1 MACSRTPI
9 RREVAVCTKASSM
22 NKHVIQLWT
31 LLFTAILLVVAS
43 SDAQEL
49 GRPSKPQAPS
59 TIGRGERIG
68 LVLAGGGALGMAHV
82 GVLKVLEENRVPV
95 AFVAGT
101 SMGSIVGAAYATGQT
116 VPEMEKVL
124 KESDWDQIF
133 SDGVDRDELPYRS
146 KSGRNREIYG
156 DTKLSVDDGKLVTPF
171 GVVQGQR
178 LLPVLQRLYSN
189 APPAP
194 ADFNTFRIPL
204 RVVAA
209 DIETGEVVVVA
220 RGDLPTAVRA
230 SMSVPGVFAPVQ
242 MDGRLLV
249 DGGVVNNLPMDVVRE
264 MGADRLIVVELN
276 ADLKKKDELQ
286 NPLSTAGQ
294 IISLLLAQ
302 NSAIQKKTLTR
313 KDILI
318 EPNLKGYSAVDFG
331 RAKELIA
338 LGEEAARKVIPQLQ
352 KLSVSE
358 REYEAYKRQREVTSE
373 QPMIEFVTVKTDK
386 RGAEETLV
394 KMADIPHNQPLDRAL
409 LDHKVE
415 EIYNSGDYVSVR
427 YDVVERDGK
436 TGVEIDAQRKQWLDD
451 YFRFGAALQDDFKGE
466 TNLTMGGAYRV
477 NDLTPQGGWAQ
488 GELAIGFSPKISGE
502 FYQPIY
508 DGSDYFVSP
517 RFDLSRQTIYPM
529 VNNEI
534 VAEYQRS
541 QALVGLGFGRQ
552 LGHIGEVL
560 AEYRAADAN
569 IERHIGD
576 PDLPDENY
584 QIGEAAFSLN
594 IDSADNPD
602 FPTTGTVV
610 KSSFFNSSEG
620 LGSSDDFN
628 RAAIS
633 ASQPFTRGRDTLL
646 VGGDFGRT
654 FGGDAP
660 VYRSL
665 AWGGFFNFSGYTQNS
680 ILASDWGVG
689 RLNYYRRFSEVGSA
703 LLGMGFFAGG
713 TLEYGTF
720 TNPSKEIESLTGIMA
735 GSLFLGVDTPILPL
749 YIGAGAAE
757 EGERSMYFAVGRLT
771 GR

>member
-1 MACSRTPI
+1 MKSIQRSPRPLWFGFVTVALLLASHAYAEDSVTTP
-9 RREVAVCTKASSM
+9 
-22 NKHVIQLWT
+22 L
-31 LLFTAILLVVAS
+31 
-43 SDAQEL
+43 
-49 GRPSKPQAPS
+49 PPS
-59 TIGRGERIG
+59 TIRRGERIG

-116 VPEMEKVL
+116 VPQMESVL
-124 KESDWDQIF
+124 KESNWDEIF
-133 SDGVDRDELPYRS
+133 SDAVDREELPYRT

-156 DTKLSVDDGKLVTPF
+156 DTKLSVQDGKLLTPF

-178 LLPVLQRLYSN
+178 LLPVLQRLYEN
-189 APPAP
+189 APPSP
-194 ADFNTFRIPL
+194 ADFNEFRIPL

-209 DIETGEVVVVA
+209 NIETGQAVVIS

-230 SMSVPGVFAPVQ
+230 SMSVPGVFAPVE

-249 DGGVVNNLPMDVVRE
+249 DGGVVNNLPMDVVRG

-302 NSAIQKKTLTR
+302 NSALQKKTLTR

-331 RAKELIA
+331 KATELIA
-338 LGEEAARKVIPQLQ
+338 LGEEAARKAIPELK

-358 REYEAYKRQREVTSE
+358 REYQAYKNQREALSS
-373 QPMIEFVTVKTDK
+373 QPIVQFVTVTTDK

-394 KMADIPHNQPLDRAL
+394 KMVKIPEGQPLDRAL
-409 LDHKVE
+409 LDAKVE
-415 EIYNSGDYVSVR
+415 EIYDTGDYVSVR
-427 YDVVERDGK
+427 YDVVEKDGK
-436 TGVEIDAQRKQWLDD
+436 TGVVIDAKRKEWLDD

-466 TNLTMGGAYRV
+466 TNLTMGGAYRM
-477 NDLTPQGGWAQ
+477 NDLTSTGGWAQ

-508 DGSDYFVSP
+508 EGSDYFVSP
-517 RFDLSRQTIYPM
+517 RFDISRQTVYPM
-529 VNNEI
+529 VDNEI

-541 QALVGLGFGRQ
+541 QALVGFGVGRQ

-560 AEYRAADAN
+560 AEYRVADAN

-576 PDLPDENY
+576 PDLPEENY
-584 QIGEAAFSLN
+584 QIGEAAFSVN
-594 IDSADNPD
+594 IDSVDDPD
-602 FPTTGTVV
+602 FPTVGTVIRT
-610 KSSFFNSSEG
+610 SYFNSSET
-620 LGSSDDFN
+620 LGASDDFN
-628 RAAIS
+628 RAAFS
-633 ASQPFTRGRDTLL
+633 ASQPFTSGRNTLL
-646 VGGDFGRT
+646 VGGDLGRT

-660 VYRSL
+660 VYRSV

-680 ILASDWGVG
+680 ILASDWGIA

-720 TNPSKEIESLTGIMA
+720 TNPSPGVESLTGVMA
-735 GSLFLGVDTPILPL
+735 GSLFLGVDTPVLPI
-749 YIGAGAAE
+749 YVGAGAAE
-757 EGERSMYFAVGRLT
+757 EGERSIYFAVGRLT

>member
-1 MACSRTPI
+1 MKSIRFPSITFLCLLICGACLTSTAAFAADTGANP
-9 RREVAVCTKASSM
+9 KAP
-22 NKHVIQLWT
+22 
-31 LLFTAILLVVAS
+31 AS
-43 SDAQEL
+43 
-49 GRPSKPQAPS
+49 
-59 TIGRGERIG
+59 IGKGQRIG

-82 GVLKVLEENRVPV
+82 GVLKVLEEQRVPI

-116 VPEMEKVL
+116 VPGMEQVL
-124 KESDWDQIF
+124 IESNWDEIF
-133 SDGVDRDELPYRS
+133 SDSVAREELPYRT
-146 KSGRNREIYG
+146 KAGVNREIYG
-156 DTKLSVDDGKLVTPF
+156 DTKLSVQNGKLLTPF

-194 ADFNTFRIPL
+194 ADFNRFNIPL

-209 DIETGEVVVVA
+209 DIETGESVVVA

-230 SMSVPGVFAPVQ
+230 SMSVPGVFAPVE

-249 DGGVVNNLPMDVVRE
+249 DGGVVNNLPMDVVRG

-286 NPLSTAGQ
+286 NPLATAGQ

-302 NSAIQKKTLTR
+302 NSALQKKTLTR

-331 RAKELIA
+331 KATELIA
-338 LGEEAARKVIPQLQ
+338 LGEEAARNAIPELK

-358 REYEAYKRQREVTSE
+358 REYEAYRRERETIAT
-373 QPMIEFVTVKTDK
+373 QPVVEFMTVKTDK
-386 RGAEETLV
+386 RGAEETIA
-394 KMADIPHNQPLDRAL
+394 KMANVPEGEPLDRKL
-409 LDHKVE
+409 LDEKVE
-415 EIYNSGDYVSVR
+415 EIYNTGDYVSVR
-427 YDVVERDGK
+427 YDIIERDGK
-436 TGVEIDAQRKQWLDD
+436 TGVEISAKRKEWLDD
-451 YFRFGAALQDDFKGE
+451 YFRFGASLQDDFQGE
-466 TNLTMGGAYRV
+466 TNYTLGGAYRV
-477 NDLTPQGGWAQ
+477 NNITSAGGWAQ
-488 GELAIGFSPKISGE
+488 GEVNIGFSPKISGE
-502 FYQPIY
+502 FYQPLY
-508 DGSDYFVSP
+508 EGSDYFVSP
-517 RFDLSRQTIYPM
+517 RFDLARQTIYPM

-534 VAEYQRS
+534 VAQYQRE

-560 AEYRAADAN
+560 AEYRVADAN

-576 PDLPDENY
+576 PDLPDQNY
-584 QIGEAAFSLN
+584 QIGEAALALN
-594 IDSADNPD
+594 IDSVDNPD

-610 KSSFFNSSEG
+610 RSSYFNSSES
-620 LGSSDDFN
+620 LGASDDFN
-628 RAAIS
+628 RAAVS
-633 ASQPFTRGRDTLL
+633 ASLPFTRGRDTLL
-646 VGGDFGRT
+646 IGGDFGRT

-660 VYRSL
+660 IYRST

-680 ILASDWGVG
+680 ILASDWGIA

-720 TNPSKEIESLTGIMA
+720 TNPSSEVESMTGIFG
-735 GSLFLGVDTPILPL
+735 GSVFLGVDTPILPF
-749 YIGAGAAE
+749 YIGGGAAE
-757 EGERSMYFAVGRLT
+757 EGERSMYFAVGRLS

>member
-1 MACSRTPI
+1 M
-9 RREVAVCTKASSM
+9 
-22 NKHVIQLWT
+22 
-31 LLFTAILLVVAS
+31 LL
-43 SDAQEL
+43 
-49 GRPSKPQAPS
+49 PSAYAEESIAKPQAPS
-59 TIGRGERIG
+59 TIRRGERIG

-82 GVLKVLEENRVPV
+82 GVLKVLEENRIPV

-124 KESDWDQIF
+124 KESNWDEIF
-133 SDGVDRDELPYRS
+133 SDSVAREELPYQT

-156 DTKLSVDDGKLVTPF
+156 DTKLSVEDGKLKTPF

-178 LLPVLQRLYSN
+178 LLPVLQRLYGN
-189 APPAP
+189 APPSP
-194 ADFNTFRIPL
+194 ADFNKFRIPL

-209 DIETGEVVVVA
+209 DIETGEAVVVA

-230 SMSVPGVFAPVQ
+230 SMSVPGVFAPVE

-249 DGGVVNNLPMDVVRE
+249 DGGVVNNLPMDVVRS

-302 NSAIQKKTLTR
+302 NSALQKKTLTR

-331 RAKELIA
+331 KATELIA
-338 LGEEAARKVIPQLQ
+338 LGEEAARKALPELK
-352 KLSVSE
+352 KLSVSQSE
-358 REYEAYKRQREVTSE
+358 FEAYKRQREELVE
-373 QPMIEFVTVKTDK
+373 QPVIEFVNVTTDK
-386 RGAEETLV
+386 RGAEETIV
-394 KMADIPHNQPLDRAL
+394 KMVKIPEGQPLDRDL
-409 LDHKVE
+409 LDEKVE
-415 EIYNSGDYVSVR
+415 EIYNTGDYVSVR
-427 YDVVERDGK
+427 YDVIEKDGK
-436 TGVEIDAQRKQWLDD
+436 TGVVIDARRKQWLDD

-477 NDLTPQGGWAQ
+477 NDLTSEGGWAQ
-488 GELAIGFSPKISGE
+488 GELNIGFSPKISGE
-502 FYQPIY
+502 FYQPLY
-508 DGSDYFVSP
+508 EGSDYFVSP

-534 VAEYQRS
+534 VADYQRS
-541 QALVGLGFGRQ
+541 QALFGLGVGRQ

-584 QIGEAAFSLN
+584 QIGEAAFSVN
-594 IDSADNPD
+594 VDSVDNPD
-602 FPTTGTVV
+602 FPTTGTVI
-610 KSSFFNSSEG
+610 KSSYFNSSEA
-620 LGSSDDFN
+620 LGASDDFN

-633 ASQPFTRGRDTLL
+633 ASKPFTRGRDTLL
-646 VGGDFGRT
+646 IGGDFGRT
-654 FGGDAP
+654 FGGEAP
-660 VYRSL
+660 VYRSV
-665 AWGGFFNFSGYTQNS
+665 AWGGFLNFSGYTQNS
-680 ILASDWGVG
+680 ILASDWGIA
-689 RLNYYRRFSEVGSA
+689 RLNYYRRVSEVGSA

-720 TNPSKEIESLTGIMA
+720 TNPSAEIEILTGIVA
-735 GSLFLGVDTPILPL
+735 GSAFLGIDTPILPI

-757 EGERSMYFAVGRLT
+757 AGERSMYFAVGRLT

>member
-1 MACSRTPI
+1 MKHPRLAVKAASVFLCSGLLAI
-9 RREVAVCTKASSM
+9 
-22 NKHVIQLWT
+22 T
-31 LLFTAILLVVAS
+31 LHAHAENSET
-43 SDAQEL
+43 
-49 GRPSKPQAPS
+49 KPQPPS
-59 TIGRGERIG
+59 TIRRGEKIG

-116 VPEMEKVL
+116 VPDMETVL
-124 KESDWDQIF
+124 KDSNWDEIF
-133 SDGVDRDELPYRS
+133 SDSVDREELPYRI

-156 DTKLSVDDGKLVTPF
+156 DTKLSVEDGKLLTPF

-178 LLPVLQRLYSN
+178 LLPVLQRLYTN
-189 APPAP
+189 APPSP
-194 ADFNTFRIPL
+194 ADFNKFRIPL

-209 DIETGEVVVVA
+209 DIETGEAVVIS

-230 SMSVPGVFAPVQ
+230 SMSVPGVFAPVE
-242 MDGRLLV
+242 MNGRLLV
-249 DGGVVNNLPMDVVRE
+249 DGGVVNNLPMDVVRN

-286 NPLSTAGQ
+286 NPLATAGQ

-302 NSAIQKKTLTR
+302 NSALQKKTLTR

-318 EPNLKGYSAVDFG
+318 EPNLKGYSAVDF
-331 RAKELIA
+331 AKATELIA
-338 LGEEAARKVIPQLQ
+338 LGEEAARKALPELK

-358 REYEAYKRQREVTSE
+358 KEYEAYKRQREAVSQEPIIQFVSVT
-373 QPMIEFVTVKTDK
+373 TDK
-386 RGAEETLV
+386 RGAEEALV
-394 KMADIPHNQPLDRAL
+394 KMAKIPEGQPLDRKI
-409 LDHKVE
+409 LDEKVE
-415 EIYNSGDYVSVR
+415 EIYNTGDYVSVR
-427 YDVVERDGK
+427 YDVVEKDGK
-436 TGVEIDAQRKQWLDD
+436 TGVVIDAKRKEWLDD

-466 TNLTMGGAYRV
+466 TNLTMGGAYRM
-477 NDLTPQGGWAQ
+477 NDLTSAGGWAQ
-488 GELAIGFSPKISGE
+488 GELNIGFSPKISGE
-502 FYQPIY
+502 FYQPLY
-508 DGSDYFVSP
+508 EGSDYFVSP
-517 RFDLSRQTIYPM
+517 RFDLSRQTVYPM

-541 QALVGLGFGRQ
+541 QALVGLALGRQ

-560 AEYRAADAN
+560 AEYRVADAN

-594 IDSADNPD
+594 IDSADDPD
-602 FPTTGTVV
+602 FPTSGTVI
-610 KSSFFNSSEG
+610 KSSYFNSSEA
-620 LGSSDDFN
+620 LGASDDFN

-633 ASQPFTRGRDTLL
+633 ASQPFTSGRNTLL
-646 VGGDFGRT
+646 VGGDLGRT

-660 VYRSL
+660 VYRSV

-680 ILASDWGVG
+680 ILASDWGVA

-720 TNPSKEIESLTGIMA
+720 TNPSPSVESLTGIMA
-735 GSLFLGVDTPILPL
+735 GSLFLGVDTPILPI

>member
-1 MACSRTPI
+1 MKLTHLYPNIFFSALAC
-9 RREVAVCTKASSM
+9 AVIGLTSLARAEDTTTKP
-22 NKHVIQLWT
+22 T
-31 LLFTAILLVVAS
+31 
-43 SDAQEL
+43 
-49 GRPSKPQAPS
+49 APS
-59 TIGRGERIG
+59 TIRRGERIG

-116 VPEMEKVL
+116 VPEMERVL
-124 KESDWDQIF
+124 KESNWDEIF
-133 SDGVDRDELPYRS
+133 SDSVERQELPYRT

-156 DTKLSVDDGKLVTPF
+156 DTKLSVEDGKLLTPF

-178 LLPVLQRLYSN
+178 LLPVLQNLYSN

-194 ADFNTFRIPL
+194 ADFNKFPIPL

-209 DIETGEVVVVA
+209 NIETGEAVVIS

-230 SMSVPGVFAPVQ
+230 SMSVPGVFAPVE

-249 DGGVVNNLPMDVVRE
+249 DGGVVNNLPMDVVRD

-276 ADLKKKDELQ
+276 ADLKKKEDLQ

-302 NSAIQKKTLTR
+302 NSALQKKTLTR

-318 EPNLKGYSAVDFG
+318 EPNLKGYSAVDF
-331 RAKELIA
+331 AKAAELIA
-338 LGEEAARKVIPQLQ
+338 LGEEAARKAIPEL
-352 KLSVSE
+352 KRLSVSE
-358 REYEAYKRQREVTSE
+358 KEYEAYMRQREAIAE
-373 QPMIEFVTVKTDK
+373 QPVIEFLAVKTDK
-386 RGAEETLV
+386 RGAEEALE
-394 KMADIPHNQPLDRAL
+394 KMAKIPEGQPLDRKL
-409 LDHKVE
+409 LDEKVE
-415 EIYNSGDYVSVR
+415 EIYNTGDYVSVR
-427 YDVVERDGK
+427 YDVVEKDGK
-436 TGVEIDAQRKQWLDD
+436 TGVVIDAKRKEWLDD
-451 YFRFGAALQDDFKGE
+451 YFRFGATLQDDFKGE

-477 NDLTPQGGWAQ
+477 NDLTSAGGWAQ
-488 GELAIGFSPKISGE
+488 GEVNIGFSPKISGE
-502 FYQPIY
+502 FYQPLY
-508 DGSDYFVSP
+508 EGSDYFVSP

-541 QALVGLGFGRQ
+541 QALVGFGLGRQ

-569 IERHIGD
+569 IERYIGD

-584 QIGEAAFSLN
+584 QIGEAAFSLT
-594 IDSADNPD
+594 IDSVDNPD
-602 FPTTGTVV
+602 FPTTGTVI
-610 KSSFFNSSEG
+610 KSSYFNSSES
-620 LGSSDDFN
+620 LGASDDFN

-646 VGGDFGRT
+646 IGGDFGRT

-680 ILASDWGVG
+680 ILASDWGIA

-720 TNPSKEIESLTGIMA
+720 TNASPAIESLTGIMA
-735 GSLFLGVDTPILPL
+735 GSVFLGVDTPILPI
-749 YIGAGAAE
+749 YIGAGTAE
-757 EGERSMYFAVGRLT
+757 QGERSLYFAVGRLT